1 MTDNALNFRN
11 ERGRASQTSAV
22 CAWRKK
28 ESVKECSASLRGQVE
43 ALGIVAP
50 VYADEVKA
58 KPVKRPASG
67 RSESETSEK
76 TGKRLMIGKDEA
88 GLVPASA
95 AERVKSL
102 GDVDTKARALN
113 AAKHG
118 RKGVVTPFYNMG
130 VTVYAKG
137 REI

>member
-1 MTDNALNFRN
+1 MTDNALNFRK

-28 ESVKECSASLRGQVE
+28 ESVKECSASLC
-43 ALGIVAP
+43 
-50 VYADEVKA
+50 
-58 KPVKRPASG
+58 G

-76 TGKRLMIGKDEA
+76 IGKRLMIGKDEA

-102 GDVDTKARALN
+102 GDVDNKARALN

-118 RKGVVTPFYNMG
+118 RKGLVTPFYNMG

-137 REI
+137 RKI